1 MAKDIREKV
10 KDFLAER
17 NIPVFGV
24 ASAESLNKK
33 APEGFRP
40 QDMLKNAKSVIIVG
54 KPLPL
59 GVFHTPKSMK
69 NKFYTQAFSTYY
81 TIMNEATTSIAL
93 MIEESGFLSLPVPAY
108 SPITFHNGEPRGL
121 LSLKHAAVEAGIGI
135 MGKNSLLIHPQYGNV
150 LRLGGLITD
159 MEWEETLPAIDED
172 LCPSDCHMC
181 ERVCPVSAIDNGK
194 IDKMKCMGNCISHV
208 FIPPKRLL
216 SPMKW
221 MLGKSQMLSNLMD
234 VFVYNFF
241 ESYGIDCVACLKACR
256 RFPILKGGPIP

>member
-10 KDFLAER
+10 KNFLAEKE
-17 NIPVFGV
+17 IPVFGV
-24 ASAESLNKK
+24 ASAESLNMK

-40 QDMLKNAKSVIIVG
+40 MDMLKNAKSVLVLG

-59 GVFHTPKSMK
+59 GVFHTPNAMK

-81 TIMNEATTSIAL
+81 KMMDNATVSLAL
-93 MIEESGFLSLPVPAY
+93 MIEENGVLSIPVPAY
-108 SPITFHNGEPRGL
+108 SPITFHQGEPRGL
-121 LSLKHAAVEAGIGI
+121 LSLKHAAVEAGIGV
-135 MGKNSLLIHPQYGNV
+135 MGKNSLLIHPRYGNI
-150 LRLGGLITD
+150 LRLGALVTE
-159 MEWEETLPAIDED
+159 MEWEEETPVFDRD

-221 MLGKSQMLSNLMD
+221 ALKKSRILSNLMD

-241 ESYGIDCVACLKACR
+241 ESYGINCLACLKACR
-256 RFPILKGGPIP
+256 RFPKQA